1 MAAGKDTS
9 GVRVELAP
17 KVTVGGKVVNLE
29 GEPVPGLRVTVAA
42 EGGSM
47 FFFGGMGE
55 SEEKLNITDAAGRYE
70 VEHAPTGKVRVSVMP
85 RNWDDEE
92 YGWTSMANF
101 VPATGDVAELP
112 VIKVAKKR
120 VKQDEAAGDFGYSFK
135 QPEPGADP
143 REMRLIVAV
152 VRPGSVAAAGGMKP
166 GDEIVSVDGQDVTGA
181 NSYLHGSLT
190 QVPEGTVVH
199 LGLKDGPIMAL
210 TAGKRP

>member
-1 MAAGKDTS
+1 MHVDGAVHHDHVFAPDRFKDAVARHDLVGIGGQEEEEFKLFAGQLDLLAIELQ
-9 GVRVELAP
+9 GVFFAVD
-17 KVTVGGKVVNLE
+17 
-29 GEPVPGLRVTVAA
+29 GERGH
-42 EGGSM
+42 E
-47 FFFGGMGE
+47 FE
-55 SEEKLNITDAAGRYE
+55 
-70 VEHAPTGKVRVSVMP
+70 
-85 RNWDDEE
+85 
-92 YGWTSMANF
+92 
-101 VPATGDVAELP
+101 
-112 VIKVAKKR
+112 
-120 VKQDEAAGDFGYSFK
+120 QDEAAGDFGYSFK